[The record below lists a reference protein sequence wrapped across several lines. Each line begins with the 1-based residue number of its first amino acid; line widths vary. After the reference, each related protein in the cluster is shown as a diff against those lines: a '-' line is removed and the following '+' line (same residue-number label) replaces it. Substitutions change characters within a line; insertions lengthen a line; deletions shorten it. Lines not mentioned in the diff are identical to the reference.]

1 MTITRRSTL
10 RDVALAV
17 GHAMTRRGIRA
28 VLTGG
33 ACATIYSEGR
43 YISADLDFILDG
55 RVRQVDLDA
64 AMGDVGFQRDA
75 DRYVH
80 PRSPFWV
87 EFPRGPLAVGGDP
100 NVRPVDLRGPAG
112 RTLALSPTDACRDR
126 LAAFYHWDDRQS
138 LAVAAEIAS
147 RQRVKLGTIRTW
159 SDREGYPDR
168 FEEFLREVS
177 KKKSR
182 RPLQQRRAHR

>member
-10 RDVALAV
+10 RVVALAV
-17 GHAMTRRGIRA
+17 GHALTRRGIRA

-43 YISADLDFILDG
+43 YTSTDLDFILDG

-80 PRSPFWV
+80 PQSPFWV
-87 EFPRGPLAVGGDP
+87 EFPRGPLAIGGDL
-100 NVRPVDLRGPAG
+100 NVRPVALPGTHSQ
-112 RTLALSPTDACRDR
+112 TLALSPTDACRDR

-147 RQRVKLGTIRTW
+147 RQRVKLDAIRTW

-168 FEEFLREVS
+168 FEEFLRAVS

-182 RPLQQRRAHR
+182 RRPR

>member
-1 MTITRRSTL
+1 MRPW
-10 RDVALAV
+10 
-17 GHAMTRRGIRA
+17 
-28 VLTGG
+28 
-33 ACATIYSEGR
+33 ATSASSATPIDTSIPGR
-43 YISADLDFILDG
+43 PSG
-55 RVRQVDLDA
+55 WNSRER
-64 AMGDVGFQRDA
+64 
-75 DRYVH
+75 
-80 PRSPFWV
+80 
-87 EFPRGPLAVGGDP
+87 PLAVGSDP

-159 SDREGYPDR
+159 SEREGHPDR
-168 FEEFLREVS
+168 FEEFLWEVS